1 MKPTPI
7 FISHLG
13 LQHIQKQKNSKR
25 VGYIDCLYYNR
36 MTLKTLLPIPLNTW
50 PRTTVFE
57 MVMVD
62 ILYRR
67 TWPTA

>member
-36 MTLKTLLPIPLNTW
+36 MTLLIFVKMKE
-50 PRTTVFE
+50 RAE
-57 MVMVD
+57 CS
-62 ILYRR
+62 
-67 TWPTA
+67 A